1 MSDSR
6 KRAMAKYRKKCR
18 QFVMTF
24 YPCETELIEYFEH
37 QENKTK
43 YLKDLIRKDMEK
55 QDIEME

>member
-6 KRAMAKYRKKCR
+6 KKAVAKYRKKCR

-24 YPCETELIEYFEH
+24 YPSETELLEHFEG

-43 YLKDLIRKDMEK
+43 YLKDLIRNDMRAGE
-55 QDIEME
+55 